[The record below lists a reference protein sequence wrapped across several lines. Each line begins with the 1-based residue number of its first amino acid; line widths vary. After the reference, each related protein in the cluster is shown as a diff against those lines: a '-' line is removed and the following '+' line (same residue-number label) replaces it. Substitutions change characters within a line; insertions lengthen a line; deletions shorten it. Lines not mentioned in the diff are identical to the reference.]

1 MKRREF
7 IALLGGA
14 TAAWPLAA
22 RAQQPAMPVVG
33 FLDAGSAAE
42 RTPQVAAFR
51 KGLAEGGYQE
61 GQNVALE
68 FRWAEGQYGRFAELA
83 ADLVRRR
90 VNVIAIPG
98 SGSAALAAKAAT
110 TTIPI
115 VFQVGDDPVKIGLVV
130 SLNRPGG
137 NVTGVSQFSNVL
149 GPKRIGLLHELVPNA
164 ATIGMIVNP
173 SAPEAESHLR
183 EAQEAARAIGL
194 KLHVQYASSERE
206 LDAAFAT
213 LVQQRI
219 GALLVDADAFF
230 LNRREQLVALAARHA
245 IPAMYPLRD
254 FVAGGGLVSYGTSLA
269 DSFRQAGI
277 YVGRILK
284 GEKPADL
291 PVPQPTKFE
300 FVINLQT
307 AAALGLELP
316 ATLLARADEVI
327 E

>member
-1 MKRREF
+1 MA
-7 IALLGGA
+7 ALRA
-14 TAAWPLAA
+14 RAAA
-22 RAQQPAMPVVG
+22 R
-33 FLDAGSAAE
+33 DAGGRVPCQLGDWGRQGSRFSPGSE
-42 RTPQVAAFR
+42 REWLYRRHVAI
-51 KGLAEGGYQE
+51 
-61 GQNVALE
+61 E
-68 FRWAEGQYGRFAELA
+68 FRAAQGQYDRLPALVSE
-83 ADLVRRR
+83 LVRRP
-90 VNVIAIPG
+90 VAVIFAGAPP
-98 SGSAALAAKAAT
+98 AALAAKAAT

-137 NVTGVSQFSNVL
+137 NVTGVSQLSNVL

-164 ATIGMIVNP
+164 TTIGMIVNP
-173 SAPEAESHLR
+173 SAPAAESQLR
-183 EAQEAARAIGL
+183 EAQEAARAMGL
-194 KLHVQYASSERE
+194 KFHVLYASSEHQ
-206 LDAAFAT
+206 LDAVFAT

-219 GALLVDADAFF
+219 GALLVGADPFF
-230 LNRREQLVALAARHA
+230 LRRLEQLVALAARHA
-245 IPAMYPLRD
+245 VPAMYPLRD

-277 YVGRILK
+277 YVGRILR

-316 ATLLARADEVI
+316 ATLLARADEVM

>member
-1 MKRREF
+1 MQRREF
-7 IALLGGA
+7 ITLFGGA
-14 TAAWPLAA
+14 AVAWPLSA
-22 RAQQPAMPVVG
+22 RAQQPAMPAVG
-33 FLDAGSAAE
+33 FLVSSEIAAD
-42 RTPQVAAFR
+42 RVAAFR
-51 KGLAEGGYQE
+51 QGLKESGFIE
-61 GQNVALE
+61 GQNVAIE
-68 FRWAEGQYGRFAELA
+68 FRAAQGQYDRLPALVSE
-83 ADLVRRR
+83 LVRRP
-90 VNVIAIPG
+90 VAVIFAGAPP
-98 SGSAALAAKAAT
+98 AALAAKAAT

-137 NVTGVSQFSNVL
+137 NVTGASQFNNVL

>member
-7 IALLGGA
+7 IALFGA
-14 TAAWPLAA
+14 AAVAWPLAV

-33 FLDAGSAAE
+33 FLVSSEIAAD
-42 RTPQVAAFR
+42 RVAAFR
-51 KGLAEGGYQE
+51 QGLKESGFIE
-61 GQNVALE
+61 GQNVAIE
-68 FRWAEGQYGRFAELA
+68 FRAAQGQYDRLPALVSE
-83 ADLVRRR
+83 LVRRP
-90 VNVIAIPG
+90 VAVIFAGAPP
-98 SGSAALAAKAAT
+98 AALAAKAAT

-115 VFQVGDDPVKIGLVV
+115 VFQVGDDPVKVFGLVV

-230 LNRREQLVALAARHA
+230 LNRREQLVALAARRA
-245 IPAMYPLRD
+245 VPRDVPTSGFRRRRRPGELRN
-254 FVAGGGLVSYGTSLA
+254 
-269 DSFRQAGI
+269 
-277 YVGRILK
+277 
-284 GEKPADL
+284 
-291 PVPQPTKFE
+291 QPC
-300 FVINLQT
+300 
-307 AAALGLELP
+307 
-316 ATLLARADEVI
+316 R
-327 E
+327 

>member
-1 MKRREF
+1 MQRREF
-7 IALLGGA
+7 ITLFGGA
-14 TAAWPLAA
+14 AVAWPLSA
-22 RAQQPAMPVVG
+22 RAQQPAMPAVG
-33 FLDAGSAAE
+33 FLVSSEIAVD
-42 RTPQVAAFR
+42 RVAAFR
-51 KGLAEGGYQE
+51 QGLKESGFIE
-61 GQNVALE
+61 GQNVAIE
-68 FRWAEGQYGRFAELA
+68 FRAAQGQYDRLPALVSE
-83 ADLVRRR
+83 LVRRP
-90 VNVIAIPG
+90 VAVIFAGAPP
-98 SGSAALAAKAAT
+98 AALAAKAAT

-137 NVTGVSQFSNVL
+137 NVTGASQFNNVL

-183 EAQEAARAIGL
+183 EAQEAPRAIGL

-245 IPAMYPLRD
+245 IPAMYPIRD
-254 FVAGGGLVSYGTSLA
+254 FVAGGGLVSYGTSFA

-291 PVPQPTKFE
+291 PVMQPTKFQ

-307 AAALGLELP
+307 AKMLGLEVP
-316 ATLLARADEVI
+316 ATLLGRADELI